1 VSAPSATSAAR
12 AAPAAAVD
20 FRPQKPFRMPWGN
33 LFVYAMMALGLAVGV
48 CGGLL
53 IAHRPPGALASLPA
67 SRGMDLLA
75 LGFLVGVGPAAF
87 RHWIE
92 RRRLW
97 KLDERLP
104 DLLSDL
110 AALHKAGLT
119 LPAALLT
126 TAKGDYGPLS
136 PEVRM
141 AADQVRW
148 NIPVLTVVE
157 SLRKRLGTPIAD
169 RTLTV
174 ILEAGRTGG
183 NLPEVMEIAAK
194 NARSFVQL
202 REQRVREMGL
212 YTIIIYVASFVFIG
226 VALALHFIFVPKM
239 VEAFGTGAGASLGLA
254 SGLPTPDEF
263 RGLFYSAALV
273 QAFGNGL
280 VGGLMSE
287 GRSLAGLRHA
297 WFMVAATALAFAF
310 S

>member
-1 VSAPSATSAAR
+1 MSAPTAD
-12 AAPAAAVD
+12 AVE
-20 FRPQKPFRMPWGN
+20 FRPSKPFRIPWGDVTVWLSGAIG
-33 LFVYAMMALGLAVGV
+33 LFIGV
-48 CGGLL
+48 CAVLVL
-53 IAHRPPGALASLPA
+53 AHRGPGPLAPLPA

-75 LGFLVGVGPAAF
+75 LGFLVGVGPVAF
-87 RHWIE
+87 RNWAH

-104 DLLSDL
+104 DFLSDL

-119 LPAALLT
+119 LPAALV
-126 TAKGDYGPLS
+126 TASKGDYGPLS

-148 NIPVLTVVE
+148 NIPVLTAVDN
-157 SLRKRLGTPIAD
+157 LRARLGTPIAD

-174 ILEAGRTGG
+174 VLEAGRTGG
-183 NLPEVMEIAAK
+183 NLPEVMDIAAK
-194 NARSFVQL
+194 NARTFVQL
-202 REQRVREMGL
+202 REQRVRELGL
-212 YTIIIYVASFVFIG
+212 YTIIIYVASAVFIG
-226 VALALHFIFVPKM
+226 VALALQEVFVPKM
-239 VEAFGTGAGASLGLA
+239 LEAFGSGAGGGLGLA
-254 SGLPTPDEF
+254 SKLPTADEF

-297 WFMVAATALAFAF
+297 WFIVLLTALGFAFA
-310 S
+310 